1 MLSTESEHG
10 ARRSLRSLPA
20 SFVQNRKELITYHS
34 GTKKRPRARPV
45 ARSHCAGT
53 SLACK
58 RRRAVCCVHCA
69 GAGCRPEGQSPDL
82 TSSKHR
88 EVQLTRSAALARAAG
103 KRLRRAADPSG
114 VPGRAA
120 AAGAHDAWPGRARV
134 RSTWLAGR
142 RERRE
147 RERGARAVRS
157 RRAPRAAP
165 TRPRHLLSSRGTG
178 PAPRRLV
185 PAGLEPPGGVGRSWP
200 GAFGRTKN
208 KSGARPAHRPR
219 DAARAAR
226 GRIAARQICVFEAP
240 ATQDWRPLVRTD
252 ASTE

>member
-1 MLSTESEHG
+1 MCT
-10 ARRSLRSLPA
+10 
-20 SFVQNRKELITYHS
+20 VQVR
-34 GTKKRPRARPV
+34 
-45 ARSHCAGT
+45 
-53 SLACK
+53 
-58 RRRAVCCVHCA
+58 
-69 GAGCRPEGQSPDL
+69 RPEGQSPDL

-200 GAFGRTKN
+200 GAFGRSKN
-208 KSGARPAHRPR
+208 KSRARPAHRAR

-226 GRIAARQICVFEAP
+226 GRRAARKICVFEAP
-240 ATQDWRPLVRTD
+240 APRSGGRAVRRGARARRARVGSGAGPPGGARGAAPASGRARAGRWRRPARRGAAAGRRHFRCSLCFITVD
-252 ASTE
+252 AKQ